1 MADGARTRIC
11 IAKMQKIV
19 CRIKQSAGID
29 IKSRVAACAVTL
41 LDDDIV
47 WGSGG
52 YFTRILEERP
62 EGSSL
67 M

>member
-1 MADGARTRIC
+1 
-11 IAKMQKIV
+11 MQKIV

-62 EGSSL
+62 EGSRL